1 MITAFKRSAL
11 VAALALSAAATAQ
24 AATTTLTFS
33 EWIDLHSSLN
43 YTNTVGGNLKVT
55 ASSGSLAVVLGELG
69 VAQGLDWLD
78 WRINS
83 AEAIT
88 FTFQNQVTLIGWDM
102 DDANLGGS
110 NKFGLRIDGTG
121 PVASLSLDSYGPAST
136 FTGKSFT
143 FSHKG
148 DAYFIDRLTFGSVT
162 AVPEPSS
169 VAMLLAGLGVA
180 GLIARRR
187 KAV

>member
-1 MITAFKRSAL
+1 MISAFKRTAL
-11 VAALALSAAATAQ
+11 VAALTLSAAATAQ

-102 DDANLGGS
+102 DDANLLGT
-110 NKFGLRIDGTG
+110 NKFGLGVDAG
-121 PVASLSLDSYGPAST
+121 PVASLSLDSHDSST
-136 FTGKSFT
+136 VFTGKSFT

-148 DAYFIDRLTFGSVT
+148 DAYFIDRLTFASVT

-169 VAMLLAGLGVA
+169 VAMVLAGLGVA

-187 KAV
+187 KAA